1 MKTEFINELDT
12 DLQRKLLLLKDVP
25 PRDASLKA
33 RHRAQYLTQLKH
45 LPAMQNSVGLFAIW
59 PFSVF
64 SRNRFANP
72 NSAGKT
78 MPLSLGKAF
87 CTMALVLVLV
97 SSSIG
102 MTAYAAQSSLPS
114 NPIYPLKLMTEDIR
128 LQLTS
133 NSETKFSLILAY
145 ANKRFEEIT
154 ALQSQ
159 GLPVEEPVVTR
170 LQDQFE
176 YALQLASGMPDDQM
190 TQSLEQLRETTQ
202 VQLKTMTTLRE
213 NAPEDSGAQ
222 LERVQEM
229 LEEKQNMAQNGLVD
243 PDTFREDIRDQYQN
257 GDPVAD
263 PPGNQNGVGVEDA
276 PGQAGPPVD
285 QPGVG
290 PGQKD
295 PNLEEPNPLPD
306 PGDPGDN
313 GQKGTGPG
321 PGGEQEPGKGAES
334 EPTTPGE
341 EVLSNHKGF
350 YVQYG
355 VVIYPDRSNGRKAK
369 FEGSP
374 LFIP

>member
-45 LPAMQNSVGLFAIW
+45 LPTMQNSVGLFAIW
-59 PFSVF
+59 PFSAF
-64 SRNRFANP
+64 ARNRFSTP
-72 NSAGKT
+72 IVAGKT
-78 MPLSLGKAF
+78 KQLSLGKAF
-87 CTMALVLVLV
+87 ATVALVLVLV
-97 SSSIG
+97 FSSIG

-114 NPIYPLKLMTEDIR
+114 SPIYPLKLMTEDIR
-128 LQLTS
+128 LQLT
-133 NSETKFSLILAY
+133 NNTETKFNLILAY

-159 GLPVEEPVVTR
+159 GLPVDEPVLTR

-176 YALQLASGMPDDQM
+176 FALQLASGMPDDQM

-202 VQLKTMTTLRE
+202 VQLMTMTTLRE

-229 LEEKQNMAQNGLVD
+229 LEENQNMAQNGLED
-243 PDTFREDIRDQYQN
+243 PDTFRDDIRNQYQN
-257 GDPVAD
+257 GDPVVD
-263 PPGNQNGVGVEDA
+263 PGNQNGVGVEDA
-276 PGQAGPPVD
+276 PGQAGPPDD
-285 QPGVG
+285 QPDLG
-290 PGQKD
+290 PGQKG

-306 PGDPGDN
+306 PGEPGDN
-313 GQKGTGPG
+313 GQKGAGPG
-321 PGGEQEPGKGAES
+321 AGGEQEPGKGAAT
-334 EPTTPGE
+334 EPSDPGQE
-341 EVLSNHKGF
+341 ILSNHKGF

-355 VVIYPDRSNGRKAK
+355 VVIYPDRGNGRKIK